1 MILRKKMR
9 KKRDKLDKQIPKLD
23 ELLKRASITLLKSCT
38 PLNSK
43 TCAQELNGE

>member
-23 ELLKRASITLLKSCT
+23 ELLKKSIDNIAEIVYSPQFQDLR
-38 PLNSK
+38 PRI
-43 TCAQELNGE
+43 EW